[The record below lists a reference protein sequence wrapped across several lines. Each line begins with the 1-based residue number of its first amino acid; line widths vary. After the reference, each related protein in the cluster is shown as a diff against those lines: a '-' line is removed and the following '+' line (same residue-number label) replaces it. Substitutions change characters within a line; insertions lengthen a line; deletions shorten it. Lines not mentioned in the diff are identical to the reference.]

1 MQHIRCS
8 CIARIDLRDPH
19 HSRHWSRRQLGLLL
33 AGSGLAVAT
42 LISSRSWGATQ
53 GIPVLYTWEGFDS
66 PALVGDFATKHGAPP
81 VFQTFA
87 DENEAF
93 ENIKAGLHV
102 DLAHP
107 CADTFGHWNEA
118 GLLQPIDAA
127 RLTNWPDL
135 FDRLKA
141 VPGSQS
147 AGKQLFI
154 PVDWG
159 TTSVAYRSDLVES
172 PEQSYRLLWDS
183 RYAGRLSIGEDAT
196 ETVMMA
202 ALVAGVA
209 DPFDMSD
216 SDLARV
222 KALLANQKPLL
233 KFYWSDDTVIKEAI
247 TSGDIVATSMWSDTF
262 RSLRQQGVPVSFM
275 RPKEGILSWCCGLVL
290 TKSATEVD
298 AAYDL
303 IDAILAPSTGVKW
316 IERGSNHA
324 NRKTYQ
330 LIDEQ
335 KLAELGVPRDPSDLL
350 ASSVFLREY
359 PRLAEYQRMFD
370 ETRDSD

>member
-1 MQHIRCS
+1 M
-8 CIARIDLRDPH
+8 
-19 HSRHWSRRQLGLLL
+19 SRRRLGRLL
-33 AGSGLAVAT
+33 AGTGLCVAT
-42 LISSRSWGATQ
+42 LALAPTRTRAKGL
-53 GIPVLYTWEGFDS
+53 PVLYTWEGFDS
-66 PALVGDFATKHGAPP
+66 PALVGDFPAKHGGPP
-81 VFQTFA
+81 IFQTFT

-93 ENIKAGLHV
+93 ENLKAGLTV

-107 CADTFGHWNEA
+107 CADTFGHWHDA
-118 GLLQPIDAA
+118 GLLQPIDTG
-127 RLTNWPDL
+127 RLANWPDL

-141 VPGSQS
+141 VPGSQVNDRH
-147 AGKQLFI
+147 LFI

-159 TTSVAYRSDLVES
+159 TTSVAYRSDLVDS
-172 PEQSYRLLWDS
+172 PEDSYRLLWDD
-183 RYAGRLSIGEDAT
+183 RYAGKLSIGEDAT

-216 SDLARV
+216 ADLARV
-222 KALLANQKPLL
+222 QALLANQKPLL

-247 TSGDIVATSMWSDTF
+247 SNGDIVATSMWSDTF
-262 RSLRQQGVPVSFM
+262 RSLKQQGVPVSFM

-290 TKSATEVD
+290 AKSATEID
-298 AAYDL
+298 AAYEL

-324 NRKTYQ
+324 NRKTYE
-330 LIDEQ
+330 LIDE
-335 KLAELGVPRDPSDLL
+335 KTLAELGVPRDPSELL
-350 ASSVFLREY
+350 AASVFLRDY
-359 PRLAEYQRMFD
+359 PRLAEYQKMFD

>member
-1 MQHIRCS
+1 LSLATIS
-8 CIARIDLRDPH
+8 LSPARAR
-19 HSRHWSRRQLGLLL
+19 
-33 AGSGLAVAT
+33 A
-42 LISSRSWGATQ
+42 Q
-53 GIPVLYTWEGFDS
+53 GVPVLYTWEGFDS
-66 PALVGDFATKHGAPP
+66 PALVGDFPAKHGAPP
-81 VFQTFA
+81 IFQTFV

-93 ENIKAGLHV
+93 QNLKAGLTV

-118 GLLQPIDAA
+118 GLLQPIDTE

-135 FDRLKA
+135 FERLKS
-141 VPGSQS
+141 VPGSQVG
-147 AGKQLFI
+147 GKQLFI

-183 RYAGRLSIGEDAT
+183 RYAGKLSIGEDAT

-202 ALVAGVA
+202 ALLAGVA

-216 SDLARV
+216 GDLARV
-222 KALLANQKPLL
+222 RKLLASQKSLL
-233 KFYWSDDTVIKEAI
+233 KFYWSDDTVIKAAI
-247 TSGDIVATSMWSDTF
+247 SSGDIVATSMWSDTF
-262 RSLRQQGVPVSFM
+262 RSLKQKGVPVSFM

-290 TKSATEVD
+290 AKSATEVD

-303 IDAILAPSTGVKW
+303 IDAVLTPSTGVKW
-316 IERGSNHA
+316 IKRGSNHA
-324 NRKTYQ
+324 NRKTYE
-330 LIDEQ
+330 LIDDRT
-335 KLAELGVPRDPSDLL
+335 LAELGVPRDPSDLL
-350 ASSVFLREY
+350 AASVFLRDY

-370 ETRDSD
+370 QTRDSD

>member
-1 MQHIRCS
+1 
-8 CIARIDLRDPH
+8 LRYSIP
-19 HSRHWSRRQLGLLL
+19 SRRYSRRQLGRLL
-33 AGSGLAVAT
+33 AGTGLSWAAVSLSPAPA
-42 LISSRSWGATQ
+42 RAQ
-53 GIPVLYTWEGFDS
+53 GTPVLYTWEGFDS
-66 PALVGDFATKHGAPP
+66 SDLVGDFRARNGALPI
-81 VFQTFA
+81 FQTFI

-93 ENIKAGLHV
+93 ENLKAGLTV

-118 GLLQPIDAA
+118 GLLQPIDTG
-127 RLTNWPDL
+127 RLANWPDL
-135 FDRLKA
+135 FERLKT
-141 VPGSQS
+141 VPGSQ
-147 AGKQLFI
+147 AQGEQLFI

-159 TTSVAYRSDLVES
+159 TTSVAYRSDLVKP
-172 PEQSYRLLWDS
+172 PEESYRLLWDD
-183 RYAGRLSIGEDAT
+183 RYAGRLSIGDDAT

-222 KALLANQKPLL
+222 AALLDSQKSLL
-233 KFYWSDDTVIKEAI
+233 KFYWSDDTVLKEAVS
-247 TSGDIVATSMWSDTF
+247 SGDIVATSMWSDTF
-262 RSLRQQGVPVSFM
+262 RSLKQQGAPVSFM

-290 TKSATEVD
+290 AKFATEVN
-298 AAYDL
+298 AAYEL

-324 NRKTYQ
+324 NRKTYE
-330 LIDEQ
+330 LIDEEA
-335 KLAELGVPRDPSDLL
+335 LAQLGVPRDPSELL
-350 ASSVFLREY
+350 AASVFLRDY

-370 ETRDSD
+370 ATRESN

>member
-1 MQHIRCS
+1 M
-8 CIARIDLRDPH
+8 RDAIM
-19 HSRHWSRRQLGLLL
+19 SRRRLGRLL
-33 AGSGLAVAT
+33 AGTGLGAVAIA
-42 LISSRSWGATQ
+42 LSPAPARARGL
-53 GIPVLYTWEGFDS
+53 PVLYTWEGFDS
-66 PALVGDFATKHGAPP
+66 PLLVGDFPAKHGGVPI
-81 VFQTFA
+81 FQTFT

-93 ENIKAGLHV
+93 ENLKAGLTV

-107 CADTFGHWNEA
+107 CADTFGHWHEA
-118 GLLQPIDAA
+118 GLLEPIDAG
-127 RLTNWPDL
+127 RLANWPDL
-135 FDRLKA
+135 FERLKG
-141 VPGSQS
+141 VPGSQV
-147 AGKQLFI
+147 GDKQLFI

-172 PEQSYRLLWDS
+172 PEDSYRLLWDS
-183 RYAGRLSIGEDAT
+183 RYAGKLSIGEDAT

-216 SDLARV
+216 ADLIRV
-222 KALLANQKPLL
+222 KALLASQKPLL

-247 TSGDIVATSMWSDTF
+247 SNGDIVATSMWSDTF
-262 RSLRQQGVPVSFM
+262 RSLKQKGVPVSFM

-290 TKSATEVD
+290 AKSATKVD

-324 NRKTYQ
+324 NRKTYE
-330 LIDEQ
+330 LIDERT
-335 KLAELGVPRDPSDLL
+335 LAELGVPRDPSELL
-350 ASSVFLREY
+350 ATSIFLRDY

>member
-1 MQHIRCS
+1 MRDFNS
-8 CIARIDLRDPH
+8 LRH
-19 HSRHWSRRQLGLLL
+19 YSRRQLGRLL
-33 AGSGLAVAT
+33 AGTGLSVAT
-42 LISSRSWGATQ
+42 LSWSPPRARAQ
-53 GIPVLYTWEGFDS
+53 GVPVLYTWEGFDS
-66 PALVGDFATKHGAPP
+66 PALVGDFPAKHGAPP
-81 VFQTFA
+81 IFQTFV

-93 ENIKAGLHV
+93 ENLKAGLTV

-118 GLLQPIDAA
+118 GLLQPIDTD
-127 RLTNWPDL
+127 RLSNWPDL
-135 FDRLKA
+135 FERLKS
-141 VPGSQS
+141 VPGSQVG
-147 AGKQLFI
+147 GKQLFI

-172 PEQSYRLLWDS
+172 PEQSYQLLWDS
-183 RYAGRLSIGEDAT
+183 RYTGKLSIGEDAT

-202 ALVAGVA
+202 ALLAGVA

-222 KALLANQKPLL
+222 KELLASQKSLL
-233 KFYWSDDTVIKEAI
+233 KFYWSDDTVIKAAI

-262 RSLRQQGVPVSFM
+262 RSLKQKGVPVSFM

-290 TKSATEVD
+290 AKTATEVD

-303 IDAILAPSTGVKW
+303 IDAVLAPSTGVKW

-324 NRKTYQ
+324 NRKTYE
-330 LIDEQ
+330 LIDERT
-335 KLAELGVPRDPSDLL
+335 LAELGVPRDPSDLL
-350 ASSVFLREY
+350 AASVFLRDY
-359 PRLAEYQRMFD
+359 PRLAEYQQMFD
-370 ETRDSD
+370 QTRDSD